1 LSSEPLFYRALLQV
15 MLLKKCDNDI
25 PWGQVG
31 RLKYQHF
38 VDYVQKAV
46 QKLRLNI
53 EVSLIA
59 LCIQYAE

>member
-1 LSSEPLFYRALLQV
+1 
-15 MLLKKCDNDI
+15 MLLKNCDNDI

-46 QKLRLNI
+46 QKLCLNI
-53 EVSLIA
+53 QVSLIA
-59 LCIQYAE
+59 LNIQYAE

>member
-1 LSSEPLFYRALLQV
+1 
-15 MLLKKCDNDI
+15 MLLRKCDNDI

-38 VDYVQKAV
+38 VEYVQKAV
-46 QKLRLNI
+46 QKLRLSI

-59 LCIQYAE
+59 PNTQYAE

>member
-1 LSSEPLFYRALLQV
+1 
-15 MLLKKCDNDI
+15 MLLKMCDNDI

-53 EVSLIA
+53 QVSLIA
-59 LCIQYAE
+59 LNIQYAE

>member
-1 LSSEPLFYRALLQV
+1 
-15 MLLKKCDNDI
+15 MLLRKCDNDI

-38 VDYVQKAV
+38 VEYVQKAV
-46 QKLRLNI
+46 QKLRLSI

-59 LCIQYAE
+59 LNTQYAE